1 MTRPAA
7 LPKSEEPATRE
18 RYPSVRV
25 HDVDEIMSSLVSLVS
40 IEWRRRAYIYTWY
53 IIYIYYVGYIYT
65 RYVLSTYLVCAN
77 SNAMTSVKLSTEVYV
92 NLFRDRCCDCPG
104 VDIKSAEGGAQ

>member
-1 MTRPAA
+1 MAKTC
-7 LPKSEEPATRE
+7 L
-18 RYPSVRV
+18 
-25 HDVDEIMSSLVSLVS
+25 
-40 IEWRRRAYIYTWY
+40 YIYTWY
-53 IIYIYYVGYIYT
+53 IIYRYIIYIYIMWDIYT

-104 VDIKSAEGGAQ
+104 VDIESAEGGAQ